1 MQEPWIVEYVSIG
14 IEVSQAFLV
23 DILILISNFV
33 PVSDKRVV
41 CADRGTESTIHI
53 IILQACVEFENQT
66 VVQGMHGETLSASR
80 FRIRHAC
87 FVIVKLNE
95 NGRCVGHIS
104 WVVAHGLQEF
114 QHIPDLGVVRRVHV
128 IAHIVIRVSLV

>member
-1 MQEPWIVEYVSIG
+1 MQKPEIVEYASIG

-33 PVSDKRVV
+33 PMPNKCVE

-53 IILQACVEFENQT
+53 IILQACVEFENQS

-95 NGRCVGHIS
+95 NGGCIGYIS
-104 WVVAHGLQEF
+104 WVVADGLQEF
-114 QHIPDLGVVRRVHV
+114 QHIPDLGVVRGVHV
-128 IAHIVIRVSLV
+128 IAHIVIRVCLV